1 MAYWLMKSEPSAFS
15 IDDLKRMGYSPWDGI
30 RNYQARNYMLTMQA
44 GDEAFFYHSSCKI
57 PGIVGMMKV
66 LKTAYP
72 DHTAFDPNDLH
83 YDPKSRAD
91 KPRWE
96 MVDMTYVRTFPET
109 ISLTRLRTIPALEE
123 MVILRKGNRL
133 SITPVTKKEWETICG
148 LAGPC

>member
-1 MAYWLMKSEPSAFS
+1 MKSEPSAFS
-15 IDDLKRMGYSPWDGI
+15 INDLKRMGLTHWDGI
-30 RNYQARNYMLTMQA
+30 RNYQARNYMKTMQA
-44 GDEAFFYHSSCKI
+44 GDEAFFYHSSCEI

-83 YDPKSRAD
+83 YDPKSSAD
-91 KPRWE
+91 HPRWE
-96 MVDMTYVRTFPET
+96 MVDMAYVRAFPET
-109 ISLTRLRTIPALEE
+109 ISLTRLRAIPALEE

-148 LAGPC
+148 LSGPC